1 VIHVVADFESLPN
14 QVSDP
19 GAGPEVVKTIKGVGN
34 LDYPEVHGVPML
46 IDEKYGESIHA
57 QVLGEVEQQV
67 AAEIVSRQLPIRGAE
82 VVFLRKA
89 LGLSRLEFAKGLS
102 LSDVAVLKWE
112 RAADKRLAPINEVAV
127 RAYFAQRLKLKLE
140 GTFDALIGHESTP
153 KKLVIQFGHKAKK
166 RVA

>member
-1 VIHVVADFESLPN
+1 MGKKEA
-14 QVSDP
+14 
-19 GAGPEVVKTIKGVGN
+19 VKTMKGVGN

-46 IDEKYGESIHA
+46 IDDEHGESIHA

-67 AAEIVSRQLPIRGAE
+67 AAEIISHKLPIRGAE
-82 VVFLRKA
+82 VEFLRKA

-112 RAADKRLAPINEVAV
+112 RAGDKRLVPINEVAV
-127 RAYFAQRLKLKLE
+127 RAYFAQRLKIKLA
-140 GTFDALIGHESTP
+140 GTFDALIGDESTP
-153 KKLVIQFGHKAKK
+153 KKLVIHFLSRAKR